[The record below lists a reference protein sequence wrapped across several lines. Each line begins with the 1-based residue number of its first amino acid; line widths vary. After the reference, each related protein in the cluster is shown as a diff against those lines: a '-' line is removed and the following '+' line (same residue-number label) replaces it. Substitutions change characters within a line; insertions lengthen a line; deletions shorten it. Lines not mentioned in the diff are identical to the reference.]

1 MYNVLFVNDDKYFL
15 EIIERKNVFKNIN
28 FVFALNAEEAINI
41 LNSKEIAVIC
51 SDLRMPETNGIDL
64 LNHVKLNF
72 PNIIRIVITHLK
84 DINTLSVLI
93 RKDEIYRYLQKPIMF
108 EEEFYPA
115 IKDAV
120 HKYMIERTEDTQLSN
135 LKKENN
141 KLNESIF
148 NDELK
153 KLFVEYYNES
163 QEIKEKVLEYL
174 LLESPKVEE
183 KNKILDVIN
192 QWDNSSNNL
201 KRKVKIGIQHEK
213 K

>member
-1 MYNVLFVNDDKYFL
+1 
-15 EIIERKNVFKNIN
+15 
-28 FVFALNAEEAINI
+28 
-41 LNSKEIAVIC
+41 
-51 SDLRMPETNGIDL
+51 
-64 LNHVKLNF
+64 
-72 PNIIRIVITHLK
+72 
-84 DINTLSVLI
+84 
-93 RKDEIYRYLQKPIMF
+93 
-108 EEEFYPA
+108 
-115 IKDAV
+115 
-120 HKYMIERTEDTQLSN
+120 MIERTEDTQLSN